1 MKIYSKAA
9 LEIAQQAAREAV
21 ELGVKNGGDFDWG
34 MAMIWLKIATGHAP
48 VFKYEE
54 RGIRSIVAAME
65 GKDETL

>member
-21 ELGVKNGGDFDWG
+21 ELGVKGGGDFDWG

-54 RGIRSIVAAME
+54 RGIRSIIAHME
-65 GKDETL
+65 GKDEG

>member
-21 ELGVKNGGDFDWG
+21 ELGVKNGGELDWVV
-34 MAMIWLKIATGHAP
+34 AMIWLKIATGHAP

-54 RGIRSIVAAME
+54 RGIRSIIANME
-65 GKDETL
+65 GNDEG

>member
-21 ELGVKNGGDFDWG
+21 ELGVVGGGDLDWAA
-34 MAMIWLKIATGHAP
+34 AMIWLKIATGHAP

-54 RGIRSIVAAME
+54 RGIRSIVASME
-65 GKDETL
+65 GKDEG

>member
-21 ELGVKNGGDFDWG
+21 ELGVVGGGDFDWAV
-34 MAMIWLKIATGHAP
+34 AMIWMRIATGHAP

-54 RGIRSIVAAME
+54 RGIRSIVASME
-65 GKDETL
+65 GRDEG

>member
-54 RGIRSIVAAME
+54 RGIQSIIATME
-65 GKDETL
+65 GE

>member
-1 MKIYSKAA
+1 M
-9 LEIAQQAAREAV
+9 
-21 ELGVKNGGDFDWG
+21 KNGGDFDWG

-65 GKDETL
+65 GKDEG

>member
-21 ELGVKNGGDFDWG
+21 ELGVIGGGEFDWG

-65 GKDETL
+65 GKDEG

>member
-21 ELGVKNGGDFDWG
+21 KLGVVGRGEFDWVI
-34 MAMIWLKIATGHAP
+34 AMIWLKIATGHAP

-54 RGIRSIVAAME
+54 RGIRSIVAAMDGENE
-65 GKDETL
+65 G

>member
-21 ELGVKNGGDFDWG
+21 ELGVVGGGEFDWAV
-34 MAMIWLKIATGHAP
+34 AMIWMRIATGHAP

-54 RGIRSIVAAME
+54 RGIRSIVASME
-65 GKDETL
+65 VKDEG

>member
-21 ELGVKNGGDFDWG
+21 GLGVVGGGDFDWAA
-34 MAMIWLKIATGHAP
+34 AMIWMRIATGHAP

-54 RGIRSIVAAME
+54 RGIRSIVASME
-65 GKDETL
+65 GKDEG